1 MWDLTMIYPWAQTA
15 RLWENDIVLGD
26 SFMSVFDTFERLGEN
41 CEICVTKEHTFG
53 TDAFLLADFAKARH
67 KDIVC
72 DLGTGCGII
81 ALLEKLRYAP
91 KMVYGIDIQEQAIKQ
106 FEITVRRSSLENV
119 FPLLMDLKVLT
130 KKAPLDC
137 CDLVTC
143 NPPYKANKAGL
154 ESELDA
160 HKIARHE
167 ILCNINDVCA
177 AAKKLLKFG
186 GRLCICN
193 RPERLADVISAM
205 RENGIEPKNLRFVS
219 KDPKCAPWLFL
230 IEGRKG
236 GGSFM
241 KIMPQ
246 LYISGNGGVSPELAE
261 IYGHYGESMKKG
273 E

>member
-1 MWDLTMIYPWAQTA
+1 
-15 RLWENDIVLGD
+15 
-26 SFMSVFDTFERLGEN
+26 MSDFNTFEKLGES

-81 ALLEKLRYAP
+81 AVLMRLRYEP
-91 KMVYGIDIQEQAIKQ
+91 KQVYGVDIQPQAIEQ
-106 FEITVRRSSLENV
+106 FELTVSRSGLKETY
-119 FPLLMDLKVLT
+119 PLLMDLKALT
-130 KKAPLDC
+130 NDAPLGR

-143 NPPYKANKAGL
+143 NPPYKAAKAGI
-154 ESELDA
+154 ESELSA

-167 ILCNINDVCA
+167 ILCNISDVCA
-177 AAKKLLKFG
+177 AGNKLLKYG
-186 GRLCICN
+186 GRLCLCY
-193 RPERLADVISAM
+193 RPERLAVVMCAM
-205 RENGIEPKNLRFVS
+205 RDNDIEPKYLRFVS
-219 KDPKCAPWLFL
+219 KSPSDAPWLFL

-241 KIMPQ
+241 QVLPQ
-246 LYISGNGGVSPELAE
+246 LYIRGSGGISPELAQ
-261 IYGHYGESMKKG
+261 IYGKTDERT

>member
-1 MWDLTMIYPWAQTA
+1 
-15 RLWENDIVLGD
+15 
-26 SFMSVFDTFERLGEN
+26 MSDFNTFEKLGES

-81 ALLEKLRYAP
+81 AVLMRLRYEP
-91 KMVYGIDIQEQAIKQ
+91 KQVYGVDIQPQAIEQ
-106 FEITVRRSSLENV
+106 FELTVSRSGLKETY
-119 FPLLMDLKVLT
+119 PLLMDLKALT
-130 KKAPLDC
+130 NDAPLGR

-143 NPPYKANKAGL
+143 NPPYKAAKAGI
-154 ESELDA
+154 ESELSA

-167 ILCNINDVCA
+167 ILCNISDVCA
-177 AAKKLLKFG
+177 AGNKLLKYG
-186 GRLCICN
+186 GRLCLCN
-193 RPERLADVISAM
+193 RPERLADVMCAM
-205 RENGIEPKNLRFVS
+205 RDNAIEPKYLRFVS
-219 KDPKCAPWLFL
+219 KSPSDAPWLFL

-241 KIMPQ
+241 QVLPQ
-246 LYISGNGGVSPELAE
+246 LYISGSGGISPELAQ
-261 IYGHYGESMKKG
+261 IYGKTDERT

>member
-1 MWDLTMIYPWAQTA
+1 
-15 RLWENDIVLGD
+15 
-26 SFMSVFDTFERLGEN
+26 MSDFNTFEKLGES

-81 ALLEKLRYAP
+81 AVLMRLRYEP
-91 KMVYGIDIQEQAIKQ
+91 KQVYGVDIQPQAIEQ
-106 FEITVRRSSLENV
+106 FELTVSRSGLKETY
-119 FPLLMDLKVLT
+119 PLLMDLKALT
-130 KKAPLDC
+130 NDAPLGR

-143 NPPYKANKAGL
+143 NPPYKAAKAGI
-154 ESELDA
+154 ESELSA

-167 ILCNINDVCA
+167 ILCNISDVCA
-177 AAKKLLKFG
+177 AGNKLLKYG
-186 GRLCICN
+186 GRLCLCN
-193 RPERLADVISAM
+193 RPERLADVMYAM
-205 RENGIEPKNLRFVS
+205 RDNDIEPKYLRFVS
-219 KDPKCAPWLFL
+219 KSPSDAPWLFL

-241 KIMPQ
+241 QVLPQ
-246 LYISGNGGVSPELAE
+246 LYISGSGGISPELAQ
-261 IYGHYGESMKKG
+261 IYGKTDERT